1 MDGERLGIE
10 VILAAFF
17 WVILMLAAFFLVG
30 AVAGIIVIFAGI
42 ACLAW
47 WLVRVIRASGQPGA

>member
-1 MDGERLGIE
+1 MDGELLGIE
-10 VILAAFF
+10 VMLGAFF

-30 AVAGIIVIFAGI
+30 AWAGIIVIFGGI

-47 WLVRVIRASGQPGA
+47 WLVRVIRAPGQPDA